1 MKIVVLIGSPNK
13 NGSTNMMAKEFEKGA
28 VEAIG
33 QRMWNPKYDSKFY
46 ISCQGI

>member
-28 VEAIG
+28 VEAGNSVTLI
-33 QRMWNPKYDSKFY
+33 D
-46 ISCQGI
+46 II